1 MTDLNHRHEQLM
13 DWLLKAQ
20 VELSNTAI
28 VRDRQGW
35 AEIGGILF
43 GMAAYKPR
51 RRKAATIAMKGNGA
65 AVTNGAVVSHQ
76 Q

>member
-1 MTDLNHRHEQLM
+1 MTDLTHRHEQLM

-20 VELSNTAI
+20 VELSNTSL

-51 RRKAATIAMKGNGA
+51 RRKTATIAANGGGA
-65 AVTNGAVVSHQ
+65 VVTNGAVTSHQ
-76 Q
+76 A